1 MTVSQFV
8 DQLSSI
14 SLPNVFNPYRDIC
27 HVADHEES
35 AAIRRRNLICYC
47 EAMQSRDARMLW
59 LGRDLGYRGGRRTGI
74 ALTDE
79 FHLNVLVERY
89 RVAGVAKATVDSEVK
104 KERTAT

>member
-1 MTVSQFV
+1 MVFEYSDGCELRGVESLLLIWLSDRLRLSRIPMTVSQFV

-74 ALTDE
+74 
-79 FHLNVLVERY
+79 
-89 RVAGVAKATVDSEVK
+89 
-104 KERTAT
+104 